1 MALKNFKPYT
11 KSRRST
17 ILVDRSDL
25 WKGKPEK
32 SLTKFK
38 KRSVGRNNQGRITT
52 RHKMMGH
59 KKKYRLI
66 DFKRSKFNLIAEVK
80 RFEYDPYRSANIMLI
95 EYEDKTLSYILGVE
109 GLKKGDKVIS
119 SDKNEIHKGFA
130 MLLKNIPAGT
140 IVHNIELTPGKG
152 GILARSAG
160 SSATV
165 MGQDNDYTLI
175 KLGSGETR
183 KVLSKC
189 RATIGQ
195 VSNVDNKN
203 QKIGKAGRNR
213 WLGKRPTVRGVVM
226 NPVDHPHGGGEGKT
240 SGGRNPVT
248 PWGQGTRGLK
258 TRNNKKPINLLF
270 QERRRENKLWLDLF
284 GKDHLYIPVC
294 LKK

>member
-66 DFKRSKFNLIAEVK
+66 DFKRSKLDLKAEVK
-80 RFEYDPYRSANIMLI
+80 SFEYDPYRSANIMLI

-109 GLKKGDKVIS
+109 GLKMGDKVVS
-119 SDKNEIHKGFA
+119 SDKNEIQKGFA
-130 MLLKNIPAGT
+130 LLLKNIPAGT

-152 GILARSAG
+152 GIIARSAG

-183 KVLSKC
+183 KVLSRC

-248 PWGQGTRGLK
+248 PWGQGTQRIK
-258 TRNNKKPINLLF
+258 NKK
-270 QERRRENKLWLDLF
+270 
-284 GKDHLYIPVC
+284 
-294 LKK
+294 

>member
-1 MALKNFKPYT
+1 
-11 KSRRST
+11 
-17 ILVDRSDL
+17 
-25 WKGKPEK
+25 
-32 SLTKFK
+32 
-38 KRSVGRNNQGRITT
+38 
-52 RHKMMGH
+52 
-59 KKKYRLI
+59 
-66 DFKRSKFNLIAEVK
+66 
-80 RFEYDPYRSANIMLI
+80 MLI

-140 IVHNIELTPGKG
+140 VVHNIELTPGKG

-258 TRNNKKPINLLF
+258 TRNNKKTDQFIIS
-270 QERRRENKLWLDLF
+270 R
-284 GKDHLYIPVC
+284 
-294 LKK
+294 KKKRK